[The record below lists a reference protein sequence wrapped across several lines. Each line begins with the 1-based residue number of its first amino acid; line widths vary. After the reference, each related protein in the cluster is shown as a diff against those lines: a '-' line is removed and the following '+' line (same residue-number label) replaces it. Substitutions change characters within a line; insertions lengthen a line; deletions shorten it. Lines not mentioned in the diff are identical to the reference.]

1 MPMNIAID
9 GPAGAGKSTAARM
22 VAEKFGYIY
31 VDTGAMYRAMAL
43 YMLREEIDPAD
54 QGAVEAACEKA
65 DISLEYKDGV
75 QQVLLNGEN
84 VTAEIR
90 TPEVSR
96 ASSAVSAYGA
106 VRAKLVELQRKLA
119 GRRDVVMD
127 GRDIGTAVL
136 PNADLK
142 VYLTA
147 SAHVRALRRFKELP
161 AGQAGVSL
169 DEVEAEITARDKQD
183 MEREISPLKRA
194 EDAVLLDTSDMSLE
208 EVVRELE
215 ELVEDAGSRGCCGC

>member
-1 MPMNIAID
+1 
-9 GPAGAGKSTAARM
+9 
-22 VAEKFGYIY
+22 
-31 VDTGAMYRAMAL
+31 
-43 YMLREEIDPAD
+43 
-54 QGAVEAACEKA
+54 
-65 DISLEYKDGV
+65 
-75 QQVLLNGEN
+75 
-84 VTAEIR
+84 
-90 TPEVSR
+90 
-96 ASSAVSAYGA
+96 
-106 VRAKLVELQRKLA
+106 
-119 GRRDVVMD
+119 MD

-208 EVVRELE
+208 EAVRELE